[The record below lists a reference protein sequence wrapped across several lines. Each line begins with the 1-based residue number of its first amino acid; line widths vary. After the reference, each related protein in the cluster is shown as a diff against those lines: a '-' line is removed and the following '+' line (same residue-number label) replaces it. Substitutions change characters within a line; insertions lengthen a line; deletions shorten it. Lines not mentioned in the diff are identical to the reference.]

1 MPILETI
8 TLTWHDLATEVPT
21 ERKDVIVKHKG
32 ANTVTQR
39 CHYVLA
45 SRLDDLSRYSEDH
58 EWAYVS
64 EITSV
69 RVEDA
74 FVIKRTDDGN
84 LSEYTASKGTPFEQ
98 WSPDIDDALVFP
110 HERVNEVVAA
120 LEHYNFTPFR
130 ICSMHKGQLDK

>member
-8 TLTWHDLATEVPT
+8 TLTWHDLATEIPT
-21 ERKDVIVKHKG
+21 ERKDVIVKQKG

-45 SRLDDLSRYSEDH
+45 SRLDDLSRYSGDY
-58 EWAYVS
+58 EWAYVR
-64 EITSV
+64 EIASV

-74 FVIKRTDDGN
+74 FVVKRTDDVY
-84 LSEYTASKGTPFEQ
+84 LSEYTASKEKPFEQ

-110 HERVNEVVAA
+110 HDRVNEVVAA
-120 LEHYNFTPFR
+120 LERYNFTTFR
-130 ICSMHKGQLDK
+130 IHSMHKDLRI

>member
-8 TLTWHDLATEVPT
+8 TLTWHDLVTEIPM
-21 ERKDVIVKHKG
+21 ERKDVIVKHKRS
-32 ANTVTQR
+32 NTVIQP

-69 RVEDA
+69 HVEDA
-74 FVIKRTDDGN
+74 FVVKRADDVY
-84 LSEYTASKGTPFEQ
+84 LSDYKASKGKPFEQ
-98 WSPDIDDALVFP
+98 WSPDIDNALVFP
-110 HERVNEVVAA
+110 HDRVNEVVDA
-120 LEHYNFTPFR
+120 LERYNFTTFR
-130 ICSMHKGQLDK
+130 ICSMHKD